1 MIKIGILS
9 TKENPLLINLIK
21 EIKKIKEIKLFL
33 LLAEISDVRIK
44 KLNKIF
50 KERTGSYFK
59 KKKDKNFFFLNIS
72 KYLVNSHNSAE
83 TINIIRRE
91 KINYL
96 YNGGTPN
103 KLSNKIIKATKGIIN
118 IHPGLL
124 PKYKGSSCVEWALY
138 NGDPIGLTAHFMNKE
153 YDSGPILK
161 RKYIKFKKKKIKNY
175 QDIRIITYLEQIN
188 FIKNILKIVVNN
200 KIVKKKNIKNQ
211 KLYPVIPAKEL
222 NIIKKKIKND
232 QFIFNKKN
240 LI

>member
-1 MIKIGILS
+1 MVKIGILS
-9 TKENPLLINLIK
+9 TKQNPLLINLIN
-21 EIKKIKEIKLFL
+21 EIKKIKKIKFFL
-33 LLAEISDVRIK
+33 LLAEISDTRIK

-50 KERTGSYFK
+50 KERTGNYFK
-59 KKKDKNFFFLNIS
+59 RKKDKKFFLNIS
-72 KYLVNSHNSAE
+72 KYFVNSHNSAE
-83 TINIIRRE
+83 VINIIRRE

-161 RKYIKFKKKKIKNY
+161 CKYIKFKKKKIKNY

-188 FIKNILKIVVNN
+188 FMKNILKIVVNN
-200 KIVKKKNIKNQ
+200 KIVKKKNTKFQ